1 MPFARTEP
9 LRRELARALPEPP
22 FALRISAGGG
32 QALPRPPP
40 VLQSLRVMFAR
51 AEPLRRELA
60 RALPERPFALRFWD
74 GTELPATAPGGPV
87 FTVRSPTAV
96 AHLLRAPGQLGLG
109 RAYAAG
115 ELEADDLDRV
125 IGLLDSFRAP
135 ALDRATR
142 LRLTAAAVRA
152 CGLTR
157 PPRVPASE
165 LRPQGRR
172 HSRARDARAVRH
184 HYDVSNDFFK
194 LFLDSSMT
202 YSCALFSR
210 GATTLEDAQLAKRE
224 LVCTKLGLQEGERLL
239 DVGCGWG
246 SFVLHAAT
254 RHGVSAVG
262 ITLSPNQAELARR
275 RVAKAGLEDRVEI
288 RLADYRDLAGE
299 RYDAIASI
307 GMVEHVGASQI
318 DVYAAQ
324 LAGLLDPGG
333 RLLNHG
339 IARLRHGD
347 PEAGAFSERYVFP
360 DAAPLHVSRVLLALE
375 RAGFEP
381 THVEGLRQDYVD
393 TLSEWI
399 ARLDANLDEA
409 ERLAGGE
416 RVRVWRLYLRAA
428 RNGFATGFTSI
439 FQVLA
444 RRA

>member
-1 MPFARTEP
+1 VPFART
-9 LRRELARALPEPP
+9 
-22 FALRISAGGG
+22 
-32 QALPRPPP
+32 
-40 VLQSLRVMFAR
+40 
-51 AEPLRRELA
+51 EPLRRELA
-60 RALPERPFALRFWD
+60 RALPERPFALRWWD
-74 GTELPATAPGGPV
+74 GTELPATTPGGPV

-115 ELEADDLDRV
+115 DLEADDLDRV
-125 IGLLDSFRAP
+125 IGLLDSFHAP
-135 ALDRATR
+135 TLDRATR
-142 LRLTAAAVRA
+142 LRLAAAAVRA

-157 PPRVPASE
+157 PPRIPASE
-165 LRPQGRR
+165 LRPRGAR

-194 LFLDSSMT
+194 LFLDASMT
-202 YSCALFSR
+202 YSCAVFSR
-210 GATTLEDAQLAKRE
+210 GATTLEDAQFAKRE
-224 LVCTKLGLQEGERLL
+224 MVCTKLGLQEGERLL

-254 RHGVSAVG
+254 RYGVSAVG

-275 RVAKAGLEDRVEI
+275 RVVKAGVEDRVEI
-288 RLADYRDLAGE
+288 RLCDYRDLGGE
-299 RYDAIASI
+299 RFDAIASI
-307 GMVEHVGASQI
+307 GMVEHVGASKI
-318 DVYAAQ
+318 DAYAAQ

-347 PEAGAFSERYVFP
+347 PEAGPFSERYVFP
-360 DAAPLHVSRVLLALE
+360 DAAPLHVSRVMLALE
-375 RAGFEP
+375 RAGVEP

-393 TLSEWI
+393 TLAEWI
-399 ARLDANLDEA
+399 ARLDANRGRAEA
-409 ERLAGGE
+409 LAGGE

-444 RRA
+444 RRS

>member
-1 MPFARTEP
+1 MLARTEP
-9 LRRELARALPEPP
+9 LRRELA
-22 FALRISAGGG
+22 S
-32 QALPRPPP
+32 
-40 VLQSLRVMFAR
+40 
-51 AEPLRRELA
+51 
-60 RALPERPFALRFWD
+60 ALPERPFALRFWD
-74 GTELPATAPGGPV
+74 GSELAATAPGGPV

-96 AHLLRAPGQLGLG
+96 AHMLRAPGQLGLG

-115 ELEADDLDRV
+115 ELEADDLHLV
-125 IGLLDSFRAP
+125 IGLLDGFKAP
-135 ALDRATR
+135 AIDRATR
-142 LRLTAAAVRA
+142 LRLMAAAVRA
-152 CGLTR
+152 CGLTL
-157 PPRVPASE
+157 PPKIPASE

-184 HYDVSNDFFK
+184 HYDVSNDFFE

-210 GATTLEDAQLAKRE
+210 GASTLEEAQLQKRE
-224 LVCTKLGLQEGERLL
+224 LVCAKLALREGERLL

-262 ITLSPNQAELARR
+262 ITLSANQAELARR
-275 RVAKAGLEDRVEI
+275 RVAEAGLEDRVEI
-288 RLADYRDLAGE
+288 RLCDYRDLDTSE
-299 RYDAIASI
+299 RFDAIASI
-307 GMVEHVGASQI
+307 GMVEHVGAGKI
-318 DVYAAQ
+318 DAYAAQ
-324 LAGLLDPGG
+324 LAGLLEPGG

-347 PEAGAFSERYVFP
+347 PEAGPFSERYVFP

-375 RAGFEP
+375 RAGIEP

-399 ARLDANLDEA
+399 NRLDANRAQAEA
-409 ERLAGGE
+409 LAGGE

-439 FQVLA
+439 FQVLGSRPPA
-444 RRA
+444 TRPRPAGVGTPTRNPRGNSQT

>member
-1 MPFARTEP
+1 MPFARNCEP
-9 LRRELARALPEPP
+9 LRRELA
-22 FALRISAGGG
+22 
-32 QALPRPPP
+32 
-40 VLQSLRVMFAR
+40 V
-51 AEPLRRELA
+51 
-60 RALPERPFALRFWD
+60 ALPERPFTLRFWD
-74 GTELPATAPGGPV
+74 GTELPATSPDGPV

-125 IGLLDSFRAP
+125 IGLLDSFHAP
-135 ALDRATR
+135 AIDRATR
-142 LRLTAAAVRA
+142 LRLTLAAARV
-152 CGLTR
+152 CGLIR
-157 PPRVPASE
+157 PPRIPASE
-165 LRPQGRR
+165 LRPRGAR

-210 GATTLEDAQLAKRE
+210 GATTLEEAQLAKRE

-246 SFVLHAAT
+246 SFVLHAAA
-254 RHGVSAVG
+254 RHGVNAVG
-262 ITLSPNQAELARR
+262 ITLSPNQADLARR

-288 RLADYRDLAGE
+288 RLCDYRDLSGE
-299 RYDAIASI
+299 REHFDAIASI
-307 GMVEHVGASQI
+307 GMVEHVGAGKI
-318 DVYAAQ
+318 DEYAAQ
-324 LAGLLDPGG
+324 LAGLLGPGG

-360 DAAPLHVSRVLLALE
+360 DAAPLHVSRILLALE
-375 RAGFEP
+375 RAGVEP

-399 ARLDANLDEA
+399 ARLDANLAEA

-428 RNGFATGFTSI
+428 RNGFAAGFTSI
-439 FQVLA
+439 FQVLGH
-444 RRA
+444 RA

>member
-9 LRRELARALPEPP
+9 LRRELA
-22 FALRISAGGG
+22 G
-32 QALPRPPP
+32 
-40 VLQSLRVMFAR
+40 
-51 AEPLRRELA
+51 
-60 RALPERPFALRFWD
+60 ALPERPFALRFWD
-74 GTELPATAPGGPV
+74 GTEIPATAPDGPV
-87 FTVRSPTAV
+87 FTMRSPTAV

-125 IGLLDSFRAP
+125 IGLLDSFHAP
-135 ALDRATR
+135 AIDHATR
-142 LRLTAAAVRA
+142 LRLTLAAVQA

-157 PPRVPASE
+157 PPRIPASE
-165 LRPQGRR
+165 LRPRGAR

-224 LVCTKLGLQEGERLL
+224 LVCTKLALREGERLL

-246 SFVLHAAT
+246 SFVLHAAA

-275 RVAKAGLEDRVEI
+275 RVVKAGLEDRVEI
-288 RLADYRDLAGE
+288 RLADYRDLGGRGGE
-299 RYDAIASI
+299 RFDAIASI
-307 GMVEHVGASQI
+307 GMVEHVGASKI
-318 DVYAAQ
+318 DAYAAQ
-324 LAGLLDPGG
+324 LAGLLGPGG

-360 DAAPLHVSRVLLALE
+360 DAAPLHVSRVLYALE
-375 RAGFEP
+375 RAGIEP

-399 ARLDANLDEA
+399 ARLDANLAEA

-439 FQVLA
+439 FQILGT
-444 RRA
+444 RPPTTRSS

>member
-1 MPFARTEP
+1 VPFARTEP
-9 LRRELARALPEPP
+9 LRRELAVALPD
-22 FALRISAGGG
+22 
-32 QALPRPPP
+32 
-40 VLQSLRVMFAR
+40 
-51 AEPLRRELA
+51 
-60 RALPERPFALRFWD
+60 RPFALRFWD
-74 GTELPATAPGGPV
+74 GTELPATAPDGPV

-125 IGLLDSFRAP
+125 IGLLDSFKAP
-135 ALDRATR
+135 AIDRATR
-142 LRLTAAAVRA
+142 LRLTLAAVQA

-165 LRPQGRR
+165 LRPRGAR

-202 YSCALFSR
+202 YSCAVFSR
-210 GATTLEDAQLAKRE
+210 GAATLEDAQLAKRE
-224 LVCTKLGLQEGERLL
+224 LVCTKLGLREGERLL

-262 ITLSPNQAELARR
+262 ITLSSNQAELARR

-288 RLADYRDLAGE
+288 RLCDYRDLRGE
-299 RYDAIASI
+299 RFDAIASI
-307 GMVEHVGASQI
+307 GMVEHVGANQI
-318 DVYAAQ
+318 DVYAAK
-324 LAGLLDPGG
+324 LAALLDPGG

-360 DAAPLHVSRVLLALE
+360 DAAPLHISRVLLALE
-375 RAGFEP
+375 RAGIEP

-399 ARLDANLDEA
+399 ARLDANLEEA

-439 FQVLA
+439 FQILGTRPP